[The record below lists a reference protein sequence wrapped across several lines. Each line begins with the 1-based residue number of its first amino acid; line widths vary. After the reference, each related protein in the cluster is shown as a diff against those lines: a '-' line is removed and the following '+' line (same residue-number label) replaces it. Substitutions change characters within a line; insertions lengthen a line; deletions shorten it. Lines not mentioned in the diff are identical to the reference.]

1 MQIKCPLDI
10 HIVWTIL
17 EEGAQDN
24 ASHQI
29 QEDIKSVSNTR
40 LCKTYDS
47 RDGAKI
53 DPWDIILTGRWVL
66 SFQTGWFFIKFSLSF
81 AVATRVLHG
90 IGFLEQH
97 LLRLIQG
104 TSHAIFT
111 KFKGTL
117 TDAADRGIRD
127 DRYPTFTKITL
138 SIYLGWTDTCTTTE
152 LTWSHKLT
160 FSALWIRGM
169 ITCFC
174 LYNNGFIVNM

>member
-53 DPWDIILTGRWVL
+53 DPWDIILTGRWV
-66 SFQTGWFFIKFSLSF
+66 
-81 AVATRVLHG
+81 
-90 IGFLEQH
+90 
-97 LLRLIQG
+97 
-104 TSHAIFT
+104 
-111 KFKGTL
+111 
-117 TDAADRGIRD
+117 
-127 DRYPTFTKITL
+127 
-138 SIYLGWTDTCTTTE
+138 
-152 LTWSHKLT
+152 
-160 FSALWIRGM
+160 
-169 ITCFC
+169 
-174 LYNNGFIVNM
+174 